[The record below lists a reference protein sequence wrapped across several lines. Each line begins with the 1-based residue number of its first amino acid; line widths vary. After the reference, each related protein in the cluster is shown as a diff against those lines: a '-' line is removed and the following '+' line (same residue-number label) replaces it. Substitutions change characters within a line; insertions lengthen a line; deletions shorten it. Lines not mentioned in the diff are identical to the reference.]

1 MIWNHVQQDSGNAP
15 AFCST
20 DTNLAL
26 EQSIEAARLG
36 VHRRAQEPN
45 LLDDFAELLPS
56 GD

>member
-1 MIWNHVQQDSGNAP
+1 MIWNHVQQDSANAP
-15 AFCST
+15 ALCST
-20 DTNLAL
+20 DANLAL